1 MSMPIDR
8 RTALAC
14 AALCLMQG
22 LPGLQRAARASAVG
36 RLSLQDAAARL
47 REGGW
52 VMMMRHAQTEAGI
65 GDPPGYRLDRCET
78 QRNLSPEGRAQA
90 RRAGEAIRAAGI
102 AVGAVRSSAWCR
114 CRDTAE
120 LAFGAHEVWGA
131 LNSFFEDR
139 SREAEQSAQVADFAR
154 ALQVPANAMLVT
166 HQVNVLAAM
175 GASPAQGEIMAGR
188 WRDGRLRAEFGF
200 LPA

>member
-1 MSMPIDR
+1 MSTPIDR

-14 AALCLMQG
+14 AALCLVHA
-22 LPGLQRAARASAVG
+22 LPGLQPTARASAVS
-36 RLSLQDAAARL
+36 RLSTQDAAARL

-78 QRNLSPEGRAQA
+78 QRNLSSEGRRQA

-102 AVGAVRSSAWCR
+102 AVGEVRSSAWCR

-120 LAFGAHEVWGA
+120 LAFGGYEVWAA

-139 SREAEQSAQVADFAR
+139 SREAAQSAEVAAFAR
-154 ALQVPANAMLVT
+154 ALQAPANAMLVT

-175 GASPAQGEIMAGR
+175 GVSPAQGEIIAGR